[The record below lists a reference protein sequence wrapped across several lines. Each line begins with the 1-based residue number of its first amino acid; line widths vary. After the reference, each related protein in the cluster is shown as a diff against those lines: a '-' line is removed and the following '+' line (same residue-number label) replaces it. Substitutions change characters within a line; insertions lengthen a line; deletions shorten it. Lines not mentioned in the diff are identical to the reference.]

1 MPRLRKDDHLQI
13 AESIKTESL
22 AKMIGGRKFQDLD
35 RRFRQ
40 ELLAI
45 DGATIIGYDGTI
57 LAVGAI
63 LRIEGGSTGGR
74 RLAAARA
81 LSQYG
86 LGIKVSQDGPIQGY
100 RGSPGNMPDRPIFN
114 VM

>member
-1 MPRLRKDDHLQI
+1 LQ
-13 AESIKTESL
+13 AVDSIKTKAL
-22 AKMIGGRKFQDLD
+22 AQMIGVMKFQDLD

-45 DGATIIGYDGTI
+45 DGATLIGHDGTV

-63 LRIEGGSTGGR
+63 LRIEGGSTGGGR
-74 RLAAARA
+74 IAAAKT

-86 LGIKVSQDGPIQGY
+86 LGIKVSQDGPIEGF
-100 RGSPGNMPDRPIFN
+100 RSVPGELPDKPTFSA
-114 VM
+114 M